1 MGDVNWSETKAILLE
16 LEQLFKRDD
25 DVNDIDDIKK
35 MSKEIDLI
43 YENNLK
49 STKELIKD
57 MTARVAEKEKDIIGT
72 DPLVHALVTMTN
84 SFTHS
89 LPLNHSITYL
99 LTNYLITHSLLLTY
113 SSLQRHQKLCT
124 HLTWRISLVKKRILM
139 VKLKNYINKWIVS
152 EKILRH

>member
-57 MTARVAEKEKDIIGT
+57 MTARVAEKEKDIIGIH
-72 DPLVHALVTMTN
+72 PLIRL
-84 SFTHS
+84 F
-89 LPLNHSITYL
+89 LCSIIHLFTYL
-99 LTNYLITHSLLLTY
+99 QL
-113 SSLQRHQKLCT
+113 HQKLCM
-124 HLTWRISLVKKRILM
+124 HPI
-139 VKLKNYINKWIVS
+139 
-152 EKILRH
+152 

>member
-1 MGDVNWSETKAILLE
+1 MAVEKIKKKKRKGKGMGDVNWSETKAILLE

-99 LTNYLITHSLLLTY
+99 LTNYLILIHYYSLNRTCSAIRSY
-113 SSLQRHQKLCT
+113 A
-124 HLTWRISLVKKRILM
+124 RI
-139 VKLKNYINKWIVS
+139 
-152 EKILRH
+152 

>member
-1 MGDVNWSETKAILLE
+1 LKKEKREKERVMGDVNWSETKAILLE

-72 DPLVHALVTMTN
+72 DPSAHVLVALTST
-84 SFTHS
+84 FTHS

-99 LTNYLITHSLLLTY
+99 ITNY
-113 SSLQRHQKLCT
+113 
-124 HLTWRISLVKKRILM
+124 
-139 VKLKNYINKWIVS
+139 
-152 EKILRH
+152 

>member
-49 STKELIKD
+49 NTKELIKD
-57 MTARVAEKEKDIIGT
+57 MTARVAEKEKDIIGR
-72 DPLVHALVTMTN
+72 HAVMN
-84 SFTHS
+84 
-89 LPLNHSITYL
+89 Y
-99 LTNYLITHSLLLTY
+99 LTN
-113 SSLQRHQKLCT
+113 
-124 HLTWRISLVKKRILM
+124 
-139 VKLKNYINKWIVS
+139 
-152 EKILRH
+152 